1 MNSEKTITVKIQPT
15 QDQEIMKEN
24 LENRG
29 YKPSNELE
37 IQVTK
42 DELNKIE
49 KMPGIDKIKTPEEQI
64 EGLKGRP
71 TQEKAYAKLDTKEE
85 VVKAFLAT
93 INGYNLVIINPDRDW
108 DYKILKKYNPQIR
121 RIKTKNE
128 NEIIEKELE
137 IEKALFQN
145 QNVEKVDIPVEKQD
159 IETIY
164 QQLMI

>member
-1 MNSEKTITVKIQPT
+1 MTSEKTIKVTIKPT
-15 QDQEIMKEN
+15 QDEEVMKKNLEKRGYEPNEN
-24 LENRG
+24 LE
-29 YKPSNELE
+29 
-37 IQVTK
+37 IQITR
-42 DELNKIE
+42 DNLNKIE
-49 KMPGIDKIKTPEEQI
+49 RMPGIDKIITPEEQI

-71 TQEKAYAKLDTKEE
+71 TQEKAYAKLNTKEQ

-121 RIKTKNE
+121 RIKTQDI

-137 IEKALFQN
+137 IEKSLFQN
-145 QNVEKVDIPVEKQD
+145 PNVEKIDVPVEEKD

-164 QQLMI
+164 QELMI